1 MFFGTEEVTVSGEGR
16 LRYTLDGSVP
26 TSAAP
31 LVEGPYARPVHLD
44 SCVALEVDGRV
55 DEVTTGAF
63 IQLDPSLQQRTSNL
77 PMMVVDAFG
86 DERIDDVER
95 PRQFR
100 PVAGVAFE
108 VDDVLRNQP
117 SPTYRVS

>member
-1 MFFGTEEVTVSGEGR
+1 MAACQPVLHRSLKVPYLDRS
-16 LRYTLDGSVP
+16 TLIRVG
-26 TSAAP
+26 
-31 LVEGPYARPVHLD
+31 
-44 SCVALEVDGRV
+44 LEVDGRI
-55 DEVTTGAF
+55 DEVAGAF

-86 DERIDDVER
+86 DERIDDLER

-108 VDDVLRNQP
+108 VDTNFRNLSETHRP
-117 SPTYRVS
+117 CRSRRSSYSRK

>member
-1 MFFGTEEVTVSGEGR
+1 MG
-16 LRYTLDGSVP
+16 
-26 TSAAP
+26 
-31 LVEGPYARPVHLD
+31 
-44 SCVALEVDGRV
+44 LEVDGRV

-108 VDDVLRNQP
+108 VDTNSQESALTDIP
-117 SPTYRVS
+117 SFVGRGGLHIRGNSTAEYEKKQILF